1 MAVDIQPKM
10 LTVLRRRLAKRGLL
24 ARVDARL
31 AAPDSMGLADLSD
44 AVDFALA
51 FAMVHELPSA
61 ASFFAELAAALK
73 PGALVLLAEP
83 RGHVKAADFD
93 AELKV
98 AAAAAG
104 LRVTGR
110 PSIPRSHSALLTRGL
125 TKG

>member
-1 MAVDIQPKM
+1 MGASGRIVAVDIQPKM

-31 AAPDSMGLADLSD
+31 AAPDSLGLADLSG
-44 AVDFALA
+44 AVDFA
-51 FAMVHELPSA
+51 
-61 ASFFAELAAALK
+61 
-73 PGALVLLAEP
+73 LAEP
-83 RGHVKAADFD
+83 RGHVKLPAFE
-93 AELKV
+93 AELKL
-98 AAAAAG
+98 AAEAG